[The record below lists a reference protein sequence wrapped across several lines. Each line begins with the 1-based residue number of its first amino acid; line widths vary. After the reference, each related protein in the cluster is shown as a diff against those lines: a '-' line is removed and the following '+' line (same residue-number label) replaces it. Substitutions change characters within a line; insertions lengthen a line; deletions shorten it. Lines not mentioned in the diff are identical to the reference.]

1 MERQIPSLTF
11 DACKRLELFRFVV
24 GRRVPFSV
32 CAALAGNWVVRTAS
46 KRTGNTDTKT
56 LLVVTLMEA
65 STRCSAALPETP
77 YAFAMVK
84 SNAQRQAEYQR
95 RQQEAGS
102 YRLDAY
108 ISPDAHAA
116 LQQVVQRDGIS
127 RKDAIERSILNEAK
141 GHNMKTQFRTD
152 DPATDP
158 GGKRNDSKPALAT
171 IRLTASEVAP
181 RKPVSKPATPR
192 KDVSPMTT
200 TTAPAR
206 PSEMTVAEHQELEQF
221 KASLPNAIISAELD
235 ARHVQANGGAAAMS
249 QKERVTA
256 MLQANNQH
264 FKK

>member
-1 MERQIPSLTF
+1 
-11 DACKRLELFRFVV
+11 
-24 GRRVPFSV
+24 
-32 CAALAGNWVVRTAS
+32 
-46 KRTGNTDTKT
+46 
-56 LLVVTLMEA
+56 
-65 STRCSAALPETP
+65 
-77 YAFAMVK
+77 MVK

-116 LQQVVQRDGIS
+116 LQQVVQREGIS

-141 GHNMKTQFRTD
+141 GHNMQSQFRRD

-158 GGKRNDSKPALAT
+158 VSKPHT
-171 IRLTASEVAP
+171 V
-181 RKPVSKPATPR
+181 KPVSQPATPR

-200 TTAPAR
+200 TTPAPAR
-206 PSEMTVAEHQELEQF
+206 PSQMTAAEAFELERF
-221 KASLPNAIISAELD
+221 KTKLINDHLD
-235 ARHVQANGGAAAMS
+235 ARHVQANGGASAMR

>member
-1 MERQIPSLTF
+1 
-11 DACKRLELFRFVV
+11 
-24 GRRVPFSV
+24 
-32 CAALAGNWVVRTAS
+32 
-46 KRTGNTDTKT
+46 
-56 LLVVTLMEA
+56 
-65 STRCSAALPETP
+65 
-77 YAFAMVK
+77 MVK

-108 ISPDAHAA
+108 ISPEAHAA
-116 LQQVVQRDGIS
+116 LQQVVQREGIS

-181 RKPVSKPATPR
+181 RKPVSQPATR

-200 TTAPAR
+200 TTEPAR

-221 KASLPNAIISAELD
+221 KASLPNAIINAELD

>member
-1 MERQIPSLTF
+1 M
-11 DACKRLELFRFVV
+11 
-24 GRRVPFSV
+24 
-32 CAALAGNWVVRTAS
+32 VR
-46 KRTGNTDTKT
+46 
-56 LLVVTLMEA
+56 
-65 STRCSAALPETP
+65 
-77 YAFAMVK
+77 
-84 SNAQRQAEYQR
+84 SNSQRQAEYQR

-141 GHNMKTQFRTD
+141 GHNMQSQFRRD

-158 GGKRNDSKPALAT
+158 VSKPRT
-171 IRLTASEVAP
+171 V
-181 RKPVSKPATPR
+181 KPVSQPATPR

-200 TTAPAR
+200 TTAPAPAR
-206 PSEMTVAEHQELEQF
+206 PSQMTVAEHQELEKF
-221 KASLPNAIISAELD
+221 KESLPNAFISAELD
-235 ARHVQANGGAAAMS
+235 ARQIQANGGAAAMN

>member
-1 MERQIPSLTF
+1 
-11 DACKRLELFRFVV
+11 
-24 GRRVPFSV
+24 
-32 CAALAGNWVVRTAS
+32 
-46 KRTGNTDTKT
+46 
-56 LLVVTLMEA
+56 
-65 STRCSAALPETP
+65 
-77 YAFAMVK
+77 MVK

-206 PSEMTVAEHQELEQF
+206 PSQMTVAEHQELTKF
-221 KASLPNAIISAELD
+221 KEALPNAIANAHAE

>member
-1 MERQIPSLTF
+1 
-11 DACKRLELFRFVV
+11 
-24 GRRVPFSV
+24 
-32 CAALAGNWVVRTAS
+32 
-46 KRTGNTDTKT
+46 
-56 LLVVTLMEA
+56 
-65 STRCSAALPETP
+65 
-77 YAFAMVK
+77 MVK

-141 GHNMKTQFRTD
+141 GRNMQSQFRRD

-158 GGKRNDSKPALAT
+158 VSKPRT
-171 IRLTASEVAP
+171 VR
-181 RKPVSKPATPR
+181 PVSQPATPR

-206 PSEMTVAEHQELEQF
+206 PSEMTVAEHQELMKF
-221 KASLPNAIISAELD
+221 KASLPNAIINAELD
-235 ARHVQANGGAAAMS
+235 QKAHAFNGGDSGARRKAAFEAQLNAS
-249 QKERVTA
+249 NIHRK
-256 MLQANNQH
+256 
-264 FKK
+264 

>member
-1 MERQIPSLTF
+1 
-11 DACKRLELFRFVV
+11 
-24 GRRVPFSV
+24 
-32 CAALAGNWVVRTAS
+32 
-46 KRTGNTDTKT
+46 
-56 LLVVTLMEA
+56 
-65 STRCSAALPETP
+65 
-77 YAFAMVK
+77 MVK

-141 GHNMKTQFRTD
+141 GRNMQTQFRRD

-158 GGKRNDSKPALAT
+158 
-171 IRLTASEVAP
+171 
-181 RKPVSKPATPR
+181 VSKPRTVKPVTQPTR

-200 TTAPAR
+200 TNPAPAR
-206 PSEMTVAEHQELEQF
+206 PSQMTVAEHQELEQF
-221 KASLPNAIISAELD
+221 KASLPNAIANANAE

-249 QKERVTA
+249 QKERTA
-256 MLQANNQH
+256 ASFLANNTH
-264 FKK
+264 RK